1 MIANCCWNYFPR
13 SSDRSMTSWNCS
25 LLIFGIWA
33 CQLLCYMRNEIL
45 LGGNSSSMT
54 EVLDVDRVNPRAMKT
69 SENDLA
75 IELPINQSSLII
87 QVLELLSYVVDFSWI
102 ERLEIRI
109 WRGLRFNSSTDV
121 SLPQVY
127 SVAGNG
133 CCHKVESD
141 WYLKH
146 DLIHVDI
153 SYYSEYSSEE

>member
-1 MIANCCWNYFPR
+1 M

-87 QVLELLSYVVDFSWI
+87 QVLELLSYVVDFS
-102 ERLEIRI
+102 
-109 WRGLRFNSSTDV
+109 
-121 SLPQVY
+121 
-127 SVAGNG
+127 
-133 CCHKVESD
+133 
-141 WYLKH
+141 
-146 DLIHVDI
+146 
-153 SYYSEYSSEE
+153 